1 MELILGVA
9 KNTKAGNGWSVLSSL
24 SSLSSL
30 VDFSL
35 WRRLYEPERDG
46 HL

>member
-24 SSLSSL
+24 SSL